1 MADVALRLGPY
12 IPGRTR
18 PSYSALEQWRNVEAQ
33 CISFLNVSLRWLLA
47 HSTAGDGW
55 CGPCCLSLCVGCCL
69 VCVRFCW
76 CSVVLRLCCL
86 AGAVSSVALRVFCLA
101 GAFSSGCA
109 PPLSCP
115 PARLVLWCLLVHLLG
130 LCCFL
135 PPILAVFPD
144 ALSQASYCRYCPE
157 TKTLGKHL
165 NSSAGYFPTWRSVTV
180 HRLRNCFPVAAAGR
194 LLHKVLL
201 TQHVVTGLFS
211 SSTWYGIH
219 VYPVMNLV
227 SGGFP
232 FLSCLM

>member
-1 MADVALRLGPY
+1 MWTLLFVLVCRVLFGLCAFLLVFCGVAFVL
-12 IPGRTR
+12 PG
-18 PSYSALEQWRNVEAQ
+18 
-33 CISFLNVSLRWLLA
+33 
-47 HSTAGDGW
+47 
-55 CGPCCLSLCVGCCL
+55 GCC
-69 VCVRFCW
+69 F
-76 CSVVLRLCCL
+76 LCCFACFL
-86 AGAVSSVALRVFCLA
+86 PGGCVLFWLR
-101 GAFSSGCA
+101 

-201 TQHVVTGLFS
+201 TLHVVTGLFS